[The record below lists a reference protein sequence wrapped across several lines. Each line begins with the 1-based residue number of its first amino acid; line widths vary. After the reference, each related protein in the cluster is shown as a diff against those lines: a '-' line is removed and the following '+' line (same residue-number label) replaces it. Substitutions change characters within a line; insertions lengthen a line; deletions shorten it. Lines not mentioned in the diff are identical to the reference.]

1 MKAPEKPMRV
11 CEFLD
16 LRGVVE
22 QPDRE
27 AYGRLLRAELKRRKA
42 RCTREVRGGR
52 KVRLFE
58 PLALMKANV
67 HVRRVFGRVSGRA
80 LPGGMERPCP
90 DDELPEVQFP
100 GIRMPK
106 GKCVPD
112 GVRERFQARRRARKE
127 AALPPRPKCAH
138 CGGELWNMLCVNH
151 ETGGLEPHVI
161 CIDCHRAASEDAA
174 RKWKAWYG
182 KHYKLVWA
190 PFEDQ
195 ADAHDALDTL
205 ISAAHG
211 VQRGLEA
218 DDNIY
223 GYPNMSQEQRHA
235 VVELLETMNSLKPL
249 LEGFKGHYMKGDEK

>member
-27 AYGRLLRAELKRRKA
+27 AYGKLLRAELKRRKA
-42 RCTREVRGGR
+42 KCTREVRGGR

-67 HVRRVFGRVSGRA
+67 HVRRVWGRVSGRA

-127 AALPPRPKCAH
+127 AGVDFSKETVVRLNLTREGKDAVKEMARVYLEQAAAAKADPKTPQVLKGAIS
-138 CGGELWNMLCVNH
+138 M
-151 ETGGLEPHVI
+151 I
-161 CIDCHRAASEDAA
+161 EDKA
-174 RKWKAWYG
+174 RKILIYLDMEG
-182 KHYKLVWA
+182 
-190 PFEDQ
+190 
-195 ADAHDALDTL
+195 DA
-205 ISAAHG
+205 
-211 VQRGLEA
+211 
-218 DDNIY
+218 
-223 GYPNMSQEQRHA
+223 
-235 VVELLETMNSLKPL
+235 K
-249 LEGFKGHYMKGDEK
+249 